1 MKRTIY
7 SLFLTALF
15 GMLGMHVCAQELSTT
30 EIDGKTYYE
39 IGTADDLAILAQI
52 VNGGEFEANAVL
64 TADIDLSK
72 IISDDDPCGPIGD

>member
-30 EIDGKTYYE
+30 EIGGKTYYFTVKAK
-39 IGTADDLAILAQI
+39 GAATSGYSSGKS
-52 VNGGEFEANAVL
+52 V
-64 TADIDLSK
+64 K
-72 IISDDDPCGPIGD
+72 Y